1 MDKGKILVINSDK
14 SISETL
20 VIFLTELNF
29 KVFLSSDGR
38 KGFQVFEKEKPNL
51 VISDIKGPL
60 LDGITLLKMI
70 KKIDQNTPII
80 LTTTFDDMKPVIEA
94 MQMGAYDCIENPLD
108 LEKLKNIIMQ
118 AIETYYLSKR
128 LEINTKER
136 VNKEEEE
143 NIIIGKSSKIKEILK
158 VIGKISSTRVNVL
171 IEGESGTGKE
181 LISRVIHNSGVTKD
195 YPFITVNLS
204 ALPESL
210 IESELFGFEKG
221 SFTGAIRDKKGKFEL
236 AQQGTIFLDE
246 ISDVSQN
253 LQVKLL
259 RVIQERE
266 FERVGSETTI
276 PMKARIITATNKN
289 LEEFVKCGK
298 FREDLYYRLNVFKIS
313 VPPLRERKEDIPSLI
328 IHFLKV
334 INRDLHKNVNKI
346 PYEVIE
352 ILQNYEWIGNVREL
366 ENILLQA
373 IILAKGDV
381 LEKEN
386 ILLRHNKRNIMR
398 IDSGDS
404 SLASME
410 KEHIRTILDQVNWN
424 KKEAAELLKIS
435 RQTLYNKIKT
445 LSIVSS

>member
-14 SISETL
+14 LISETL
-20 VIFLTELNF
+20 VVFLTELNF

-38 KGFQVFEKEKPNL
+38 NGFQVFEKEKPNL
-51 VISDIKGPL
+51 IISDIKVPI

-70 KKIDQNTPII
+70 KKIDQNIPII
-80 LTTTFDDMKPVIEA
+80 LTTKFDDMKPVIEA

-128 LEINTKER
+128 LEISTKER
-136 VNKEEEE
+136 INKEEEE

-181 LISRVIHNSGVTKD
+181 LISKVIHNSGVTKD

-259 RVIQERE
+259 RVIQEKE

-289 LEEFVKCGK
+289 LEEFVKRGK
-298 FREDLYYRLNVFKIS
+298 FREDLYYRLNVVKIS

-386 ILLRHNKRNIMR
+386 ILLRYNKRNIMR
-398 IDSGDS
+398 IDSRDP

-410 KEHIRTILDQVNWN
+410 KEHIRTILEQVNWN
-424 KKEAAELLKIS
+424 KKEAAKLLKIS

>member
-51 VISDIKGPL
+51 VISDIKVPL

-70 KKIDQNTPII
+70 KKIDQNIPII

-289 LEEFVKCGK
+289 LEEFVKRGK